1 MSSPPLEFAVP
12 ARARGQKL
20 DELLEELISDRSK
33 AQLQKL
39 VRLGRVLLNGE
50 QVLRS
55 NVRLSGGERLV
66 VFFEAPPKI
75 VEAAAS
81 HSAEASAAPKGPTS
95 INNGELEYLHVDA
108 DLVVLSKPVGL
119 LVQPNEKQQRDTVAD
134 LLVRRFGPIAEAPR
148 GEKAGLVHR
157 LDRETSGILLA
168 ARNREAQLFLVNEF
182 RQRRVKKRYLALVHG
197 VPKNARFEVDL
208 ALGQHPKYE
217 DIQRPDPRG
226 SPAFTAFE
234 VLERFPAAAEGEGRA
249 LIACYPESGRRHQI
263 RVHLAAVGYPIVGDK
278 LYRPDGRS
286 SASKELRTHAL
297 HAAGIEFRHPR
308 SQQLTRF
315 EAPLPADFAALLAHL
330 RAGG

>member
-1 MSSPPLEFAVP
+1 VSTPPLEFAVP
-12 ARARGQKL
+12 AQAKGQQL
-20 DELLEELISDRSK
+20 DELLEQLISDRSK

-66 VFFEAPPKI
+66 VFFEAPPK
-75 VEAAAS
+75 AAG
-81 HSAEASAAPKGPTS
+81 AAKHGPTAGS
-95 INNGELEYLHVDA
+95 QAAGSAGLEYLHVDA
-108 DLVVLSKPVGL
+108 DLVVLAKPVGL

-134 LLVRRFGPIAEAPR
+134 FLVRRFGPIAEAPR

-197 VPKNARFEVDL
+197 VPQKARFEVDL

-226 SPAFTAFE
+226 APAFTACE
-234 VLERFPAAAEGEGRA
+234 VLERFPRAAAGEGRA

-278 LYRPDGRS
+278 LYRPEGRS
-286 SASKELRTHAL
+286 SASKELRSHAL

-308 SQQLTRF
+308 TQQVTRF
-315 EAPLPADFAALLAHL
+315 EAPLPAEFAGLLEQL
-330 RAGG
+330 RAQA